1 MIRYRSIIKQAWQ
14 TTINNRW
21 LWIIGLFAAALTN
34 IGQYNRL
41 LSAFDGGGWTRILN
55 SLFNYWR
62 DALLLFN
69 FSTEN
74 PILLLGGLLILILG
88 LALIF
93 LAVNSQILLV
103 KKVQASLKAKDKKA
117 IEPPS
122 LSFWKQIKTS
132 WPIFWP
138 TVGVIVAIKFVL
150 LACLI
155 VVSLTMAGVYLI
167 SQPIIATFLYVLLV
181 LFFLAT
187 IWLIGVWGRYWLL
200 LFLSDKNNN
209 WLVSAKQAWRMLC
222 QNLLTSLEMFVIIA
236 LINFLAYLLWIFAI
250 YLLAIPFSLLT
261 ILLIKYLAVSEILM
275 IMLAK
280 ILLIA
285 SLIFLVGAMTV
296 FENSLWLNFIDKLAS
311 QSIISKVSRV
321 FRRR

>member
-21 LWIIGLFAAALTN
+21 LWIVGLFAAALTN

-41 LSAFDGGGWTRILN
+41 LSSFDGGGWTRILN
-55 SLFNYWR
+55 SLFGYWR
-62 DALLLFN
+62 DTLSLLSF
-69 FSTEN
+69 TIKN
-74 PILLLGGLLILILG
+74 PIILLGGLLVLILG
-88 LALIF
+88 LALLF
-93 LAVNSQILLV
+93 LSINSQILLV
-103 KKVQASLKAKDKKA
+103 KKVQAGLKAGDKKT
-117 IEPPS
+117 IEPPN

-132 WPIFWP
+132 WPIFWS
-138 TVGVIVAIKFVL
+138 TMGVVVTIKAVL
-150 LACLI
+150 LVCLVI
-155 VVSLTMAGVYLI
+155 ISLSMAGVYLI

-181 LFFLAT
+181 LFFLAI
-187 IWLIGVWGRYWLL
+187 IWLVGVWGRYWLL
-200 LFLSDKNNN
+200 LFLSDKKNN
-209 WLVSAKQAWRMLC
+209 WLASAKQSWTMLY
-222 QNLLTSLEMFVIIA
+222 QNLLTSLEMFVIIV
-236 LINFLAYLLWIFAI
+236 LINFLAYLLWVFAI

-261 ILLIKYLAVSEILM
+261 ILLIKYLAVSEVLM

-280 ILLIA
+280 VLLIA

-311 QSIISKVSRV
+311 KSVVSKVSRV